1 MASVIVSELG
11 VAPWAFGLGL
21 LAATSGS
28 TLETIGGSTSDI
40 IDQLFKYQTFLKKCE
55 DAMTAQGL
63 EVFKPIETIVNTYT
77 SRYTPTNRNAFKQIS
92 MAEFTSVTANWATQF
107 TTLWQ
112 RFYEYSPST
121 GGKLYVRLDFGIMG
135 KPAASSGREFYEM
148 SGYRVVVA
156 KAIGANNVEQVIGQR
171 YFPHIASTSFS
182 GYVHS
187 KIDVSTNFYFCASEN
202 SVFFSFGGYR
212 LGRYGNMD
220 GRLDSAVPP
229 PTLHCGPIFTPFD
242 VYNAEVPTTF
252 EPGVYF
258 PPQLLGSVSSSPPSA
273 LTVASPTVLA
283 GVNGNPSGNMGK
295 FLLPSAVFETA
306 FCGALASEVR
316 TTATAGRGFGM
327 PFSMV
332 INDGM
337 LVARELVL
345 MIDPNISRFDVE
357 FLPFFIGANKK
368 TVAKLPCIAQGLFA
382 TSELINAN
390 TISSYAMES
399 ARATG
404 QTVFGVLFDETPVY
418 Y

>member
-11 VAPWAFGLGL
+11 IAPWAFGLGL
-21 LAATSGS
+21 SAATSGS

-77 SRYTPTNRNAFKQIS
+77 SRYTPTDRDAFKAIS
-92 MAEFTSVTANWATQF
+92 MDEFTSVTSNWATQF

-121 GGKLYVRLDFGIMG
+121 GGTLYVRLDFGIMG
-135 KPAASSGREFYEM
+135 KPAASSAREFYEM

-156 KAIGANNVEQVIGQR
+156 KAMGTNDVEQVIGQR
-171 YFPHIASTSFS
+171 YFPHIASTGSNS
-182 GYVHS
+182 YTHS
-187 KIDVSTNFYFCASEN
+187 KINTSTNFYFCASEN

-212 LGRYGNMD
+212 LARYGHMD
-220 GRLDSAVPP
+220 GRLNTAAPP
-229 PTLHCGPIFTPFD
+229 PTLHCGPIFTQFD
-242 VYNAEVPTTF
+242 VYNAEVPTTV

-258 PPQLLGSVSSSPPSA
+258 PPSLYSSTSSSPA
-273 LTVASPTVLA
+273 QGMTLANPTVLA
-283 GVNGNPSGNMGK
+283 GIGSGNMGK
-295 FLLPSAVFETA
+295 FTLPSGMFETA

-316 TTATAGRGFGM
+316 STPTAGRVFGM

-332 INDGM
+332 INNGM
-337 LVARELVL
+337 IVARELVL
-345 MIDPNISRFDVE
+345 MIDPNISSFDIE
-357 FLPFFIGANKK
+357 FLPFFIGVNEK

-382 TSELINAN
+382 TSDLANADN
-390 TISSYAMES
+390 VSSYAGES

-404 QTVFGVLFDETPVY
+404 QTVFGVLLDETPVY